1 MKNNYIP
8 EILKE
13 KITRVFFITYGS
25 CLLLGSI
32 LSAIALIS
40 FSIDD
45 NSFLTSTSNI
55 SQNLLGN
62 PGSYFASFLFYTFGI
77 LAYLIVIFLFLY
89 SLLVFFKKSPDY
101 FFIRLLLFF
110 ISLVFIPQ
118 TLIEFKIYIP
128 FIESIEPWG
137 VFAVQLNGLYDQN
150 YISYIFTILG
160 ISIYLFSQSIL
171 NLIRIPR
178 VKFRNILK
186 NNNDRPSSNKI
197 KKEPIISSTA
207 NDGVSYSEENDNFNN
222 ESQALDQQ
230 NNYFS
235 PSLEAIIY
243 PF

>member
-1 MKNNYIP
+1 M
-8 EILKE
+8 
-13 KITRVFFITYGS
+13 
-25 CLLLGSI
+25 LGSI

-150 YISYIFTILG
+150 YMLYFYNFGNFDLSVFT
-160 ISIYLFSQSIL
+160 SIL

-178 VKFRNILK
+178 VKIRNILK

-197 KKEPIISSTA
+197 GRSQLLVVLQMM
-207 NDGVSYSEENDNFNN
+207 VS
-222 ESQALDQQ
+222 Q
-230 NNYFS
+230 
-235 PSLEAIIY
+235 
-243 PF
+243 